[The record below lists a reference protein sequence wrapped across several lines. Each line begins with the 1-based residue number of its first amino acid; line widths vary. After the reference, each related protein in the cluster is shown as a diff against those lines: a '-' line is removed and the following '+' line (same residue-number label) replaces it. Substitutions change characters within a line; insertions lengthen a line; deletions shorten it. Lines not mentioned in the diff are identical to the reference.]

1 MKIKVYADTIC
12 GWCFIGQTNLEK
24 ALEDYKN
31 KKIEVEH
38 VPFQLNPDMPE
49 SGISR
54 SDYLNIKFGGK
65 EFATPMYASMTQKAK
80 EVGLNLNLEK
90 IIKTPNTVLSHLL
103 ILLAK
108 DSGKENEIKKEIYT
122 SYFIMGEDI
131 GDENVLFKIAEHN
144 NISKEKV
151 INYFSEINKNK
162 IYSYQNM
169 AKEKNI
175 SGVPFFEINDQF
187 VSGAQS
193 SEYLKNFIKENL
205 N

>member
-24 ALEDYKN
+24 ALEDFKD

-38 VPFQLNPDMPE
+38 IPFQLNPDMPE
-49 SGISR
+49 DGMLR

-65 EFATPMYASMTQKAK
+65 EFAAPMYASMTQKAK
-80 EVGLNLNLEK
+80 EIGLSFNLEK
-90 IIKTPNTVLSHLL
+90 INKTPNTVLSHLL
-103 ILLAK
+103 ILFAK
-108 DSGKENEIKKEIYT
+108 ENGKENDVKKDIYT
-122 SYFIMGEDI
+122 SYFISGEDI
-131 GDENVLFKIAEHN
+131 GDREVLIKIAEKN
-144 NISKEKV
+144 DISKENF
-151 INYFSEINKNK
+151 INYISKNSQ
-162 IYSYQNM
+162 IISSYQKT

-175 SGVPFFEINDQF
+175 SGVPFFEIKNQY

-193 SEYLKNFIKENL
+193 SEYLRNFIKENL

>member
-24 ALEDYKN
+24 ALEDFKD

-38 VPFQLNPDMPE
+38 IPFQLNPDMPE
-49 SGISR
+49 DGILR

-65 EFATPMYASMTQKAK
+65 EFAAPMYASMTQKAK
-80 EVGLNLNLEK
+80 EIGLSFNLEK
-90 IIKTPNTVLSHLL
+90 INKTPNTVLSHLL

-108 DSGKENEIKKEIYT
+108 ENGKENDIKKDIYT
-122 SYFIMGEDI
+122 SYFISGEDI
-131 GDENVLFKIAEHN
+131 GDSEVLIKIAERN
-144 NISKEKV
+144 NISKENF
-151 INYFSEINKNK
+151 INYISKNSQ
-162 IYSYQNM
+162 IISSYQKT

-175 SGVPFFEINDQF
+175 SGVPFFEIENQY

-193 SEYLKNFIKENL
+193 SEYLRNFIKENL

>member
-24 ALEDYKN
+24 ALEDFKD

-38 VPFQLNPDMPE
+38 IPFQLNPDMPE
-49 SGISR
+49 DGMLR

-65 EFATPMYASMTQKAK
+65 EFAAPMYASMTQKAK
-80 EVGLNLNLEK
+80 EIGLSFNLEK
-90 IIKTPNTVLSHLL
+90 INKTPNTVLSHLL

-108 DSGKENEIKKEIYT
+108 EYGKENDIKKDIYT
-122 SYFIMGEDI
+122 SYFISGEDI
-131 GDENVLFKIAEHN
+131 GDSEVLIKIAERN
-144 NISKEKV
+144 NISEENF
-151 INYFSEINKNK
+151 INYISKNSQ
-162 IYSYQNM
+162 IISSYQKK

-175 SGVPFFEINDQF
+175 SGVPFFEIENRY

-193 SEYLKNFIKENL
+193 SEYLRNFIKENL

>member
-24 ALEDYKN
+24 ALEDFKD

-38 VPFQLNPDMPE
+38 IPFQLNPDMPE
-49 SGISR
+49 DGILR

-65 EFATPMYASMTQKAK
+65 EFAAPMYASMTQKAK
-80 EVGLNLNLEK
+80 EIGLSFNLEK
-90 IIKTPNTVLSHLL
+90 INKTPNTVLSHLL
-103 ILLAK
+103 ILFAK
-108 DSGKENEIKKEIYT
+108 ENGKENHIKKDIYT
-122 SYFIMGEDI
+122 SYFISGEDI
-131 GDENVLFKIAEHN
+131 GDREVLIKIAEKN
-144 NISKEKV
+144 NISKENF
-151 INYFSEINKNK
+151 INYISKNSQ
-162 IYSYQNM
+162 IISSYQKT

-175 SGVPFFEINDQF
+175 SGVPFFEIENQY

-193 SEYLKNFIKENL
+193 SGYLRNFIKENL

>member
-24 ALEDYKN
+24 ALEDFKD

-38 VPFQLNPDMPE
+38 IPFQLNPDMPE
-49 SGISR
+49 DGIPR

-65 EFATPMYASMTQKAK
+65 EFAAPMYASMTQKAK
-80 EVGLNLNLEK
+80 EIGLSFNLEK
-90 IIKTPNTVLSHLL
+90 INKTPNTVLSHLL

-108 DSGKENEIKKEIYT
+108 ENGKENDVKKDIYT
-122 SYFIMGEDI
+122 SYFISGEDI
-131 GDENVLFKIAEHN
+131 GDSEVLIKIAERN
-144 NISKEKV
+144 NISKENF
-151 INYFSEINKNK
+151 INYISKNSQ
-162 IYSYQNM
+162 IISSYQKK

-175 SGVPFFEINDQF
+175 SGVPFFEIENQY
-187 VSGAQS
+187 VSGAQNA
-193 SEYLKNFIKENL
+193 EYLRNFIKENL

>member
-24 ALEDYKN
+24 ALENFKD

-38 VPFQLNPDMPE
+38 IPFQLNPDMPE
-49 SGISR
+49 DGMLR

-65 EFATPMYASMTQKAK
+65 EFAAPMYASMTQKAK
-80 EVGLNLNLEK
+80 EIGLSFNLEK
-90 IIKTPNTVLSHLL
+90 INKTPNTVLSHLL

-108 DSGKENEIKKEIYT
+108 ENGKENDVKKEIYT
-122 SYFIMGEDI
+122 SYFISGEDI
-131 GDENVLFKIAEHN
+131 GDREVLIKVAEKN
-144 NISKEKV
+144 NISKENF
-151 INYFSEINKNK
+151 INYISKNSQ
-162 IYSYQNM
+162 IISSYQKT

-175 SGVPFFEINDQF
+175 SGVPFFEIENQY

-193 SEYLKNFIKENL
+193 SEYLRNFIKENL

>member
-24 ALEDYKN
+24 ALEDFKD

-38 VPFQLNPDMPE
+38 MPFQLNPDMPKD
-49 SGISR
+49 GMLR

-65 EFATPMYASMTQKAK
+65 EFAAPMYASMTQKAK
-80 EVGLNLNLEK
+80 EIGLSFNLEK
-90 IIKTPNTVLSHLL
+90 INKTPNTVLSHLL
-103 ILLAK
+103 ILFAK
-108 DSGKENEIKKEIYT
+108 ENGKENDIKKDIYT
-122 SYFIMGEDI
+122 SYFISGEDI
-131 GDENVLFKIAEHN
+131 GDREVLIKIAEKN
-144 NISKEKV
+144 NISKENF
-151 INYFSEINKNK
+151 INYISKNSQ
-162 IYSYQNM
+162 IISSYQKT

-175 SGVPFFEINDQF
+175 SGVPFFEIENQY

-193 SEYLKNFIKENL
+193 SEYLRNFIKENL

>member
-24 ALEDYKN
+24 ALEDFKD

-38 VPFQLNPDMPE
+38 IPFQLNPDMPE
-49 SGISR
+49 DGMLR

-65 EFATPMYASMTQKAK
+65 EFAAPMYASMTQKAK
-80 EVGLNLNLEK
+80 EIGLSFNLEK
-90 IIKTPNTVLSHLL
+90 INKTPNTVLSHLV

-108 DSGKENEIKKEIYT
+108 ENGKENDVKKDIYT
-122 SYFIMGEDI
+122 SYFISGEDI
-131 GDENVLFKIAEHN
+131 GDREVLIKIAEKN
-144 NISKEKV
+144 NISKENF
-151 INYFSEINKNK
+151 INYISKNSQ
-162 IYSYQNM
+162 IISSYQKT

-175 SGVPFFEINDQF
+175 SGVPFFEIENQY

-193 SEYLKNFIKENL
+193 SGYLRNFIKENL

>member
-24 ALEDYKN
+24 ALEDFKD

-38 VPFQLNPDMPE
+38 IPFQLNPDMPE
-49 SGISR
+49 DGILR

-65 EFATPMYASMTQKAK
+65 EFAAPMYASMTQKAK
-80 EVGLNLNLEK
+80 EIGLSFNLEK
-90 IIKTPNTVLSHLL
+90 INKTPNTVLSHLL

-108 DSGKENEIKKEIYT
+108 ENGKENDIKKDIYT
-122 SYFIMGEDI
+122 SYFISGEDI
-131 GDENVLFKIAEHN
+131 GDREVLIKIAEKN
-144 NISKEKV
+144 NISKENF
-151 INYFSEINKNK
+151 INYISKNSQ
-162 IYSYQNM
+162 IISSYQKT

-175 SGVPFFEINDQF
+175 SGVPFFEIENQY
-187 VSGAQS
+187 VSGAQNA
-193 SEYLKNFIKENL
+193 EYLRNFIKENL

>member
-31 KKIEVEH
+31 KQIEVEH

-65 EFATPMYASMTQKAK
+65 ELAAPMYASMTQKAK

-108 DSGKENEIKKEIYT
+108 DNGKENEIKKDIYT
-122 SYFIMGEDI
+122 SYFIT
-131 GDENVLFKIAEHN
+131 V
-144 NISKEKV
+144 
-151 INYFSEINKNK
+151 
-162 IYSYQNM
+162 SYTHLTLPTN
-169 AKEKNI
+169 
-175 SGVPFFEINDQF
+175 
-187 VSGAQS
+187 
-193 SEYLKNFIKENL
+193 
-205 N
+205 

>member
-24 ALEDYKN
+24 ALEDFKD

-38 VPFQLNPDMPE
+38 IPFQLNPDMPE
-49 SGISR
+49 DGILR

-65 EFATPMYASMTQKAK
+65 EFAAPMYASMTQKAK
-80 EVGLNLNLEK
+80 EIGLSFNLEK
-90 IIKTPNTVLSHLL
+90 INKTPNTVLSHLL

-108 DSGKENEIKKEIYT
+108 ENGKENDVKKDIYT
-122 SYFIMGEDI
+122 SYFISGEDI
-131 GDENVLFKIAEHN
+131 GDREVLIKIAEKN
-144 NISKEKV
+144 NISKENF
-151 INYFSEINKNK
+151 INYISKNSQ
-162 IYSYQNM
+162 IISSYQKT

-175 SGVPFFEINDQF
+175 SGVPFFEIENQY

-193 SEYLKNFIKENL
+193 SEYLRNFIKENL

>member
-24 ALEDYKN
+24 ALEDFKD

-38 VPFQLNPDMPE
+38 IPFQLNPDMPE
-49 SGISR
+49 DGILR
-54 SDYLNIKFGGK
+54 SDYLNIKFGSK
-65 EFATPMYASMTQKAK
+65 KFAAPMYASMTQKAK
-80 EVGLNLNLEK
+80 EIGLSFNLEK
-90 IIKTPNTVLSHLL
+90 IYKTPNTVLSHLL

-108 DSGKENEIKKEIYT
+108 ENGKENHIKKDIYT
-122 SYFIMGEDI
+122 SYFISGEDI
-131 GDENVLFKIAEHN
+131 GDSEVLIKIAERN
-144 NISKEKV
+144 NISKENF
-151 INYFSEINKNK
+151 INYISKNSQ
-162 IYSYQNM
+162 IISSYQKT

-175 SGVPFFEINDQF
+175 SGVPFFEIENEY

-193 SEYLKNFIKENL
+193 AEYLRNFIKENL

>member
-24 ALEDYKN
+24 ALEDFKD

-38 VPFQLNPDMPE
+38 IPFQLNPDMPE
-49 SGISR
+49 DGILR

-65 EFATPMYASMTQKAK
+65 EFAAPMYASMTQKAK
-80 EVGLNLNLEK
+80 EIGLSFNLEK
-90 IIKTPNTVLSHLL
+90 INKTPNTVLSHLL

-108 DSGKENEIKKEIYT
+108 EYGKENDIKKDIYT
-122 SYFIMGEDI
+122 SYFISGEDI
-131 GDENVLFKIAEHN
+131 GDSEVLIKLAERN
-144 NISKEKV
+144 NISKENF
-151 INYFSEINKNK
+151 INYISKNSQ
-162 IYSYQNM
+162 IISSYQKT

-175 SGVPFFEINDQF
+175 SGVPFFEIENQY

-193 SEYLKNFIKENL
+193 SEYLRNFIKENL

>member
-24 ALEDYKN
+24 ALEDFKD

-38 VPFQLNPDMPE
+38 IPFQLNPDMPE
-49 SGISR
+49 DGILR

-65 EFATPMYASMTQKAK
+65 EFAAPMYASMTQKAK
-80 EVGLNLNLEK
+80 EIGLSFNLEK
-90 IIKTPNTVLSHLL
+90 INKTPNTVLSHLL

-108 DSGKENEIKKEIYT
+108 EYGKENDIKKDIYT
-122 SYFIMGEDI
+122 SYFINGEDI
-131 GDENVLFKIAEHN
+131 GDSEVLIKIAEKN
-144 NISKEKV
+144 NISKENF
-151 INYFSEINKNK
+151 INYISKNSQ
-162 IYSYQNM
+162 IISSYQKTAN
-169 AKEKNI
+169 EKNI
-175 SGVPFFEINDQF
+175 SGVPFFEIENQY

-193 SEYLKNFIKENL
+193 SEYLRNFIKENL

>member
-24 ALEDYKN
+24 ALEDFKD

-38 VPFQLNPDMPE
+38 IPFQLNPDMPE
-49 SGISR
+49 DGILR

-65 EFATPMYASMTQKAK
+65 EFAAPMYASMTQKAK
-80 EVGLNLNLEK
+80 EIGLSFNLEK
-90 IIKTPNTVLSHLL
+90 INKTPNTVLSHLL
-103 ILLAK
+103 ILFAK
-108 DSGKENEIKKEIYT
+108 ENGKENDIKKDIYT
-122 SYFIMGEDI
+122 SYFISGEDI
-131 GDENVLFKIAEHN
+131 GDREVLIKIAEKN
-144 NISKEKV
+144 NISKENF
-151 INYFSEINKNK
+151 INYISKNSQ
-162 IYSYQNM
+162 IISSYQKK

-175 SGVPFFEINDQF
+175 SGVPFFKIENQY

-193 SEYLKNFIKENL
+193 AEYLRNFIKENL

>member
-24 ALEDYKN
+24 ALEDFKD

-38 VPFQLNPDMPE
+38 IPFQLNPDMPE
-49 SGISR
+49 DGMLR

-65 EFATPMYASMTQKAK
+65 EFAAPMYASMTQKAK
-80 EVGLNLNLEK
+80 EIGLSFNLEK
-90 IIKTPNTVLSHLL
+90 INKTPNTVLSHLL
-103 ILLAK
+103 ILFAK
-108 DSGKENEIKKEIYT
+108 ENGKENDIKKDIYT
-122 SYFIMGEDI
+122 SYFISGEDI
-131 GDENVLFKIAEHN
+131 GDREVLIKIAEKN
-144 NISKEKV
+144 NISKENF
-151 INYFSEINKNK
+151 INYISKNSQ
-162 IYSYQNM
+162 IISSYQKK

-175 SGVPFFEINDQF
+175 SGVPFFEIENQY

-193 SEYLKNFIKENL
+193 SEYLRNFIKENL

>member
-24 ALEDYKN
+24 ALEDFKD

-38 VPFQLNPDMPE
+38 IPFQLNPDMPE
-49 SGISR
+49 DGILR

-65 EFATPMYASMTQKAK
+65 EFAAPMYASMTQKAK
-80 EVGLNLNLEK
+80 EIGLSFNLEK
-90 IIKTPNTVLSHLL
+90 INKTPNTVLSHLL

-108 DSGKENEIKKEIYT
+108 ENGKENDIKKDIYT
-122 SYFIMGEDI
+122 SYFISGEDI
-131 GDENVLFKIAEHN
+131 GDREVLIKIAEKN
-144 NISKEKV
+144 NISKENL
-151 INYFSEINKNK
+151 INYISKNSQ
-162 IYSYQNM
+162 IISSYQKI

-175 SGVPFFEINDQF
+175 SGVPFFEIENQN

-193 SEYLKNFIKENL
+193 TEYLRNFIKENL

>member
-24 ALEDYKN
+24 ALEDFKD

-38 VPFQLNPDMPE
+38 IPFQLNPDMPE
-49 SGISR
+49 DGMLR

-65 EFATPMYASMTQKAK
+65 EFAAPMYASMTQKAK
-80 EVGLNLNLEK
+80 EIGLSFNLEK
-90 IIKTPNTVLSHLL
+90 INKTPNTVLSHLL
-103 ILLAK
+103 ILFAK
-108 DSGKENEIKKEIYT
+108 ENGKENDVKKDIYT
-122 SYFIMGEDI
+122 SYFISGEDI
-131 GDENVLFKIAEHN
+131 GDREVLIKIAEKN
-144 NISKEKV
+144 DISKENF
-151 INYFSEINKNK
+151 INYISKNSQ
-162 IYSYQNM
+162 IISSYQKT

-175 SGVPFFEINDQF
+175 SGVPFFEIENQY

-193 SEYLKNFIKENL
+193 SEYLRNFIKENL

>member
-24 ALEDYKN
+24 ALEDFKD

-38 VPFQLNPDMPE
+38 IPFQLNPDMPE
-49 SGISR
+49 DGMLR

-65 EFATPMYASMTQKAK
+65 EFAAPMYASMTQKAK
-80 EVGLNLNLEK
+80 EIGLSFNLEK
-90 IIKTPNTVLSHLL
+90 INKTPNTVLSHLL

-108 DSGKENEIKKEIYT
+108 ENGKENDVKKEIYT
-122 SYFIMGEDI
+122 SYFISGEDI
-131 GDENVLFKIAEHN
+131 GDREVLIKIAEKN
-144 NISKEKV
+144 NISKENF
-151 INYFSEINKNK
+151 INYISKNSQ
-162 IYSYQNM
+162 IISSYQKT

-175 SGVPFFEINDQF
+175 SGVPFFEIENQY
-187 VSGAQS
+187 VSGAQNA
-193 SEYLKNFIKENL
+193 EYLRNFIKENL

>member
-24 ALEDYKN
+24 ALEDFKD

-38 VPFQLNPDMPE
+38 IPFQLNPDMPE
-49 SGISR
+49 DGILR

-65 EFATPMYASMTQKAK
+65 EFAAPMYASMTQKAK
-80 EVGLNLNLEK
+80 EIGLSFNLEK
-90 IIKTPNTVLSHLL
+90 INKTPNTVLSHLL

-108 DSGKENEIKKEIYT
+108 ENGKENDVKKDIYT
-122 SYFIMGEDI
+122 SYFISGEDI
-131 GDENVLFKIAEHN
+131 GDSEVLIKIAEKN
-144 NISKEKV
+144 NISKENF
-151 INYFSEINKNK
+151 INYISKNSQ
-162 IYSYQNM
+162 IISSYQKT

-175 SGVPFFEINDQF
+175 SGVPFFKIENQY

-193 SEYLKNFIKENL
+193 AEYLRNFIKENL

>member
-24 ALEDYKN
+24 ALEDFKD

-38 VPFQLNPDMPE
+38 IPFQLNPDMPE
-49 SGISR
+49 DGILR

-65 EFATPMYASMTQKAK
+65 EFAAPMYASMTQKAK
-80 EVGLNLNLEK
+80 EIGLSFNLEK
-90 IIKTPNTVLSHLL
+90 INKTPNTVLSHLL
-103 ILLAK
+103 ILFA
-108 DSGKENEIKKEIYT
+108 KENGNENDIKKDIYT
-122 SYFIMGEDI
+122 SYFISGEDI
-131 GDENVLFKIAEHN
+131 GDREVLIKIAEKN
-144 NISKEKV
+144 NISKENF
-151 INYFSEINKNK
+151 INYISKNSQ
-162 IYSYQNM
+162 IISSYQKT

-175 SGVPFFEINDQF
+175 SGVPFFEIENQY

-193 SEYLKNFIKENL
+193 AEYLRNFIKENL

>member
-24 ALEDYKN
+24 ALEDFKD

-38 VPFQLNPDMPE
+38 IPFQLNPDMPE
-49 SGISR
+49 DGMLR

-65 EFATPMYASMTQKAK
+65 EFAAPMYASMTQKAK
-80 EVGLNLNLEK
+80 EIGLSFNLEK
-90 IIKTPNTVLSHLL
+90 INKTPNTVLSHLL

-108 DSGKENEIKKEIYT
+108 ENGKENDVKKEIYT
-122 SYFIMGEDI
+122 SYFISGGDI
-131 GDENVLFKIAEHN
+131 GDREVLIKIAEKN
-144 NISKEKV
+144 NISKENF
-151 INYFSEINKNK
+151 INYISKNSQ
-162 IYSYQNM
+162 IISSYQKT

-175 SGVPFFEINDQF
+175 SGVPFFEIENQY
-187 VSGAQS
+187 VSGAQNA
-193 SEYLKNFIKENL
+193 EYLRNFIKENL